1 MKLVKLFKPLFRIWY
16 MVDFWLTKIPNHSI
30 IKLNTLLMIFLGGC
44 FITFLQFTN
53 DLSVNVDRITGIIIF
68 LLILLLIKQALFSEK
83 EIQEDEHYIAIVPDD
98 FLAINHFGGML
109 SVLTTLIISFAITKD
124 AWGSIIA
131 SAIAW
136 GMWLR
141 ADSLIGPSNEDK
153 EWRVSLED
161 KEILFHGKMRV
172 ARLKL
177 NNVAQMKV
185 FTAFNRPKK
194 IYFEMNDGQFH
205 QIKYYRKQDKILKHC
220 MKTVPES
227 KIEWLS
233 YT

>member
-153 EWRVSLED
+153 EWRV
-161 KEILFHGKMRV
+161 
-172 ARLKL
+172 
-177 NNVAQMKV
+177 